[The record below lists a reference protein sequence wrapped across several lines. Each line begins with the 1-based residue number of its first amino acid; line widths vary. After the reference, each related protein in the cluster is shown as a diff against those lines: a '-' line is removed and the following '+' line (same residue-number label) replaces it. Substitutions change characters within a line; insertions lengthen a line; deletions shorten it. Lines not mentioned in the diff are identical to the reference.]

1 MSEVIS
7 QELFKDVSDAKTR
20 QLLEQVVQR
29 SGLTADEVTTEFM
42 ALLEK
47 PHIKK
52 IKASEGSGK
61 SELDAQ
67 QNYVAQLLI
76 SKYSKRAPMVS
87 FDVIPLGH
95 EGVRKTK
102 SNKFVNSIIAVC
114 MKEGKEPALH
124 AITFWD
130 KEAQNISSSVE
141 FGSLYKSVKLS
152 QNTQTGNLTGDNRTT
167 FENPEEAPIET
178 IYANLGIKQ
187 SGMKELFENPT
198 KLDNMGYQVKTD
210 IRMFEGF
217 IKRYNEG
224 LKKNAS
230 PDSEDEW
237 DYYRLYNIHMKKAD
251 GDIQLS
257 EVLADG
263 TVVNEEITIWIPA
276 DQAGIPEGSLVQV
289 IGVARLGN
297 DSQTGLKQVS
307 FNAFHVRPL
316 VLGEKEG
323 DIV

>member
-1 MSEVIS
+1 
-7 QELFKDVSDAKTR
+7 
-20 QLLEQVVQR
+20 
-29 SGLTADEVTTEFM
+29 M

-152 QNTQTGNLTGDNRTT
+152 QKRCVRSTPFILSQCSR
-167 FENPEEAPIET
+167 
-178 IYANLGIKQ
+178 ANIR
-187 SGMKELFENPT
+187 SGPAIPKEKCST
-198 KLDNMGYQVKTD
+198 
-210 IRMFEGF
+210 
-217 IKRYNEG
+217 
-224 LKKNAS
+224 
-230 PDSEDEW
+230 
-237 DYYRLYNIHMKKAD
+237 
-251 GDIQLS
+251 
-257 EVLADG
+257 LA
-263 TVVNEEITIWIPA
+263 
-276 DQAGIPEGSLVQV
+276 
-289 IGVARLGN
+289 AR
-297 DSQTGLKQVS
+297 
-307 FNAFHVRPL
+307 
-316 VLGEKEG
+316 
-323 DIV
+323 